1 MDDLW
6 AHVILASFT
15 WAALAIL
22 VVLMPVIA
30 RKWRNRK

>member
-1 MDDLW
+1 MADPWNL
-6 AHVILASFT
+6 VVLLSFT
-15 WAALAIL
+15 WALLAIL